1 MDPDSRMSSHK
12 KKEFI
17 GNQRKGETYVSKLG
31 NNIYIE
37 PQNIAQVLFYTKILE
52 IGLTRVK
59 RLIKNESLKSFS
71 WKGSLRSRVSSQLS
85 WKKGNI
91 LVLVEGDRWIGI
103 SGWLS

>member
-1 MDPDSRMSSHK
+1 
-12 KKEFI
+12 
-17 GNQRKGETYVSKLG
+17 
-31 NNIYIE
+31 
-37 PQNIAQVLFYTKILE
+37 
-52 IGLTRVK
+52 
-59 RLIKNESLKSFS
+59 LKSFS